1 MHLLKSLIIIIAT
14 YSSTIF
20 VNELEGQ
27 TKNIDTIPYDSY
39 DNFKNHSPNS
49 ASYVIIKSKE
59 SGRVLYEHNVMNGKC
74 LECYENITLKADSC
88 YKKNNYSEAAVLYS
102 SAFRL
107 NGNKGKVKHRL
118 NAACCFIK
126 LNDFDSA
133 FENLN
138 KVVFGAKFSNL
149 TEITSNNCYR
159 SLQKDERWAKIIVGI
174 NKNLEEIEQKIKIE
188 TPNDQ

>member
-1 MHLLKSLIIIIAT
+1 MNLLKSFLIIIAIF
-14 YSSTIF
+14 SSTMF
-20 VNELEGQ
+20 ANELEGQ
-27 TKNIDTIPYDSY
+27 TKNIDTISNDSY
-39 DNFKNHSPNS
+39 DNFKNHSPNA

-59 SGRVLYEHNVMNGKC
+59 SGRVLYEHNIVNGKC

-88 YKKNNYSEAAVLYS
+88 FKKNNYSEATVLYS
-102 SAFRL
+102 SAFTL

-126 LNDFDSA
+126 LNDFDGA

-138 KVVFGAKFSNL
+138 KVVFVAKFSNL
-149 TEITSNNCYR
+149 TEITSNNCYKPI
-159 SLQKDERWAKIIVGI
+159 QKDERWKKLIDGL

-188 TPNDQ
+188 TTY